1 LPQVD
6 SILTQFSASTGTT
19 AHARTPSSFVA
30 APRIAINGRF
40 LTQKLSGV
48 QRFAIETVQAID
60 ALLDSDVYQSLRS
73 RIEIVAPKNARDLS
87 LKNIL
92 IRRVGFFSGYA
103 WEQSE
108 LPLNTVGQLLL
119 NLCILGPLLTR
130 NQVIVVHDASVRAVP
145 ENFARRFRIVYDFLI
160 PRLLARADS
169 IVTVSEFSRREVAK
183 WYGADINKIAVCY
196 EGGEH
201 INAVRA
207 DVNALDRFGLRRKK
221 YFLGVGV
228 ASNKNNETLIAAFL
242 QAGLCDALLVLT
254 GERSESVH
262 RRFVDVQA
270 KGVRPVGYV
279 SDGELRT
286 LYENAV
292 ALIYPS
298 RYEGFGLPPLEAMN
312 CGCPVV
318 ISDQPAL
325 IEISGGASL
334 QCGVDDIAEL
344 ARLIK
349 MLHSDLVLRERLKAA
364 GLAHARR
371 FTWHNTAQMF
381 LNHCIRLA
389 NQ

>member
-1 LPQVD
+1 M
-6 SILTQFSASTGTT
+6 G
-19 AHARTPSSFVA
+19 
-30 APRIAINGRF
+30 
-40 LTQKLSGV
+40 
-48 QRFAIETVQAID
+48 
-60 ALLDSDVYQSLRS
+60 
-73 RIEIVAPKNARDLS
+73 
-87 LKNIL
+87 
-92 IRRVGFFSGYA
+92 
-103 WEQSE
+103 
-108 LPLNTVGQLLL
+108 
-119 NLCILGPLLTR
+119 
-130 NQVIVVHDASVRAVP
+130 
-145 ENFARRFRIVYDFLI
+145 YDFLI

-169 IVTVSEFSRREVAK
+169 IVTVSEFSRREVVK
-183 WYGADINKIAVCY
+183 WYGADIDKIAVCY

-207 DVNALDRFGLRRKK
+207 DVNALDRFGLRQKK

-228 ASNKNNETLIAAFL
+228 ASNKNNETLIPAFL

-262 RRFVDVQA
+262 GRFVDVQA

-286 LYENAV
+286 LYENAI

-325 IEISGGASL
+325 TEISGGASL
-334 QCGVDDIAEL
+334 QCGVDDVAEL

-349 MLHSDLVLRERLKAA
+349 ILHSDPVLRERLKAA
-364 GLAHARR
+364 GIAHARR
-371 FTWHNTAQMF
+371 FTWHNTAQM
-381 LNHCIRLA
+381 LLDHCIRLA
-389 NQ
+389 RPCGRI